1 MPLFNVSQATNPLVG
16 TAIVAQYLCTL
27 SVSGFQE
34 KCAEAAVSIFYQGE
48 VPQSCFSPFLKRFWV
63 MPGSQPQHPY
73 KSAPKFCVPLSLF
86 LFPIS
91 FQAFIV
97 AFTSDMIPRLV
108 YYYAYSENE
117 DSPMS
122 GYINNSLSV
131 FLISDFPERNKPKEN
146 PENFV
151 ICRLVSFCIEYS
163 IKKSIKI

>member
-1 MPLFNVSQATNPLVG
+1 MLRLQSASFAKV
-16 TAIVAQYLCTL
+16 
-27 SVSGFQE
+27 
-34 KCAEAAVSIFYQGE
+34 KCPNHASH
-48 VPQSCFSPFLKRFWV
+48 PFLKDSGSCQSRNTFINLLTNFICHFPWV
-63 MPGSQPQHPY
+63 
-73 KSAPKFCVPLSLF
+73 F
-86 LFPIS
+86 FPIS

-108 YYYAYSENE
+108 YYYAYSENG

-151 ICRLVSFCIEYS
+151 ICRLVSLCIEYS
-163 IKKSIKI
+163 IKIN

>member
-1 MPLFNVSQATNPLVG
+1 MNLLTN
-16 TAIVAQYLCTL
+16 IVCHFLNFF
-27 SVSGFQE
+27 FQ
-34 KCAEAAVSIFYQGE
+34 
-48 VPQSCFSPFLKRFWV
+48 FL
-63 MPGSQPQHPY
+63 
-73 KSAPKFCVPLSLF
+73 
-86 LFPIS
+86 

-131 FLISDFPERNKPKEN
+131 FQISDFPDRNKPKLN

-151 ICRLVSFCIEYS
+151 ICRLVLV
-163 IKKSIKI
+163 

>member
-1 MPLFNVSQATNPLVG
+1 MLRLQSASFTKG
-16 TAIVAQYLCTL
+16 
-27 SVSGFQE
+27 
-34 KCAEAAVSIFYQGE
+34 KCPSHASH
-48 VPQSCFSPFLKRFWV
+48 PFLKESRMGNARV
-63 MPGSQPQHPY
+63 TEPQCCY
-73 KSAPKFCVPLSLF
+73 KSAHKFCVLLSLF

-108 YYYAYSENE
+108 YYYAYSESE

-131 FLISDFPERNKPKEN
+131 FQISDFRPRNEPKEN

-163 IKKSIKI
+163 IKI